1 MTVSRAQVLT
11 NRVCVFLE
19 LIRWQ
24 VTSYLKIED
33 SSLLFDLTYKFINGS
48 FAALDFDDGINV
60 DLQILGKENYPQ
72 KSLPLS
78 F

>member
-1 MTVSRAQVLT
+1 MTVSRAQVLI

-48 FAALDFDDGINV
+48 FAF
-60 DLQILGKENYPQ
+60 
-72 KSLPLS
+72 SLAEAIY
-78 F
+78 